1 MRAACLLRRNVLRTW
16 LLLPLHRETR
26 RRIRPESTTKRSLSQ
41 TSPYLTTLFWTPT
54 IYTARG
60 HACHLT
66 SLQIID
72 RDIPIRLSYVGD
84 ARNQFA
90 LFVRPQIIKQLTIIF
105 KANENRAIIVAH
117 IVIQLPLHIPSF
129 SRTEDTIT
137 PIPRRNTQS
146 SDEGASI
153 KFHESQRNGS
163 TKARCINLC
172 NYSMRVRFASRQLRS
187 RQQLKSQVSKG

>member
-1 MRAACLLRRNVLRTW
+1 MCFEPDSYSLFIEKPAEELGLKAQQNGVF
-16 LLLPLHRETR
+16 
-26 RRIRPESTTKRSLSQ
+26 STPHLSHNPFLA
-41 TSPYLTTLFWTPT
+41 SHY
-54 IYTARG
+54 IYTAQG

-72 RDIPIRLSYVGD
+72 GDIPNCRSYIGD

-117 IVIQLPLHIPSF
+117 IVIQLQLHIPSF

-163 TKARCINLC
+163 TKARRINLC
-172 NYSMRVRFASRQLRS
+172 NHSMRVRFASSQLRS

>member
-1 MRAACLLRRNVLRTW
+1 MCFEPGSCCLFIEKPAEEFGLKAQQNGVFPKPHLTSQPFSG
-16 LLLPLHRETR
+16 LPLY
-26 RRIRPESTTKRSLSQ
+26 IS
-41 TSPYLTTLFWTPT
+41 
-54 IYTARG
+54 ARG

-153 KFHESQRNGS
+153 KFHESQRNGG

-172 NYSMRVRFASRQLRS
+172 NHSMRVRFASSQLRS